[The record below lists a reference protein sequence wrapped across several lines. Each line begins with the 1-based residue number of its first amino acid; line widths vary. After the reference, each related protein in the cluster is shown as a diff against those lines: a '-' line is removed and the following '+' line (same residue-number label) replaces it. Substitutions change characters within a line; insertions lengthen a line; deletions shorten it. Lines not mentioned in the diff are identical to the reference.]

1 MAIEIKMPRLSD
13 TMEAGTLV
21 KWYVK
26 EGEQVESGQVLAD
39 IETDKA
45 TMEMP
50 TYDAGKVAKIMLKA
64 GANVAVGETVMILAE
79 EGESVEEAVK
89 SIGSSSSSAGEAK
102 SEASESG
109 SPKPSSASTTATATA
124 SPAPTSNGAA
134 SSNGST
140 GRMLVSPLAR
150 RIAEENELDLKSI
163 KGSGPQGR
171 IIKRDVLAALGQDEP
186 SQDVAV
192 GAAASAPAPAMAM
205 AAPTTPLGGKVALS
219 NMRQTIA
226 KRLVESKNTI
236 PHYQVSVSVN
246 ADPLLDLRIT
256 LNEQLKSQNVKLSVN
271 DFLVRACALA
281 IHQHPHF
288 NAAWKSDS
296 LQIGEHVNIGVA
308 VALPEERGGGLV
320 VATLRNAD
328 RKGLRQISAE
338 TKALA
343 DKARGKG
350 LSLEEMSDSTF
361 TISNLGMYEVDFFT
375 AIINPPNA
383 AILAVGA
390 AMKKPVVRN
399 DELTIGHEMSCTLS
413 CDHRIIDGAS
423 GARFLSTLKGMLE
436 NPATLLV

>member
-64 GANVAVGETVMILAE
+64 GANVAVGETVLILAE
-79 EGESVEEAVK
+79 EGETVEAAIKSVGT
-89 SIGSSSSSAGEAK
+89 GSSPTSEAK
-102 SEASESG
+102 SEASAADSSKEPES
-109 SPKPSSASTTATATA
+109 SPTTTTATASAT
-124 SPAPTSNGAA
+124 PTSNVAS
-134 SSNGST
+134 SSNGTT
-140 GRMLVSPLAR
+140 GRMLISPLAR
-150 RIAEENELDLKSI
+150 RIAEENGLDLKLI
-163 KGSGPQGR
+163 TGSGPQGR
-171 IIKRDVLAALGQDEP
+171 IIKRDVLAALGQDEEPEQASTNPPLSTLSQMVASP
-186 SQDVAV
+186 S
-192 GAAASAPAPAMAM
+192 
-205 AAPTTPLGGKVALS
+205 THLGDKIALS

-246 ADPLLDLRIT
+246 ADLLLDLRST
-256 LNEQLKSQNVKLSVN
+256 LNEQLASQNVKLSVN

-281 IHQHPHF
+281 IHLHPSF
-288 NAAWKSDS
+288 NAAWKGDS

-320 VATLRNAD
+320 VATLRDAD

-343 DKARGKG
+343 EKARGKG